1 MPEIFNL
8 SISFFISFSSLKESL
23 EITPKYV
30 IMKEALKNEKNEGG
44 IVNIKDYEKILRSI
58 PSTGIFIIREDDHTI
73 LHFNERVREVAPH
86 IRIGM
91 PCRKLGSHSCANCP
105 LLTIGDKQEKQTIN
119 YNNPFGEMVDIIA
132 VRTMWEDT
140 IPAFIIMVAP
150 HTQSISNTYH
160 KILRVNLTED
170 RYEVVKI
177 NPEDQAIGYGTDI
190 FSSWLGQFIY
200 NGGIHPDDMNN
211 FISFTRPE
219 HMTSALKSGQKSLSC
234 CYRRRSGDDFR
245 WNLMEVVPDPDPA
258 SDSQFIF
265 LYVKDVHDI
274 LQESLELD
282 DASLRVQEVIRTLG
296 EQNFGIYGVDLDT
309 GEANLVRENGHTHT
323 GWKSWTVQWS
333 EIMNSRLLKQIHP
346 TDRDK
351 FCHSFSLEGLRQTKD
366 ASVEKADMLCQWRG
380 EEDHEYR
387 YMAVIAYFGQNH
399 GTKNYTILALQNV
412 DKRVRQE
419 HTLTLRDMQLAAI
432 LKSRYSVMTTVYL
445 ENGQC
450 ERVWINEDSK
460 MQNSFFGSYHQ
471 YFHDM
476 LETNVNPEDAGSF
489 QEIMSPEHLYQKAAD
504 TRDYSE
510 EICQYRIT
518 GSSLRWMEQH
528 VIYARQGNR
537 ISVNILGRDITRE
550 KLEEENRLKGEQER
564 ADIIRSLSGMFF
576 ATYYADLE
584 QDFFRSVT
592 QQLPEVRKA
601 LDNEVDYE
609 TGLKTYARTFIHP
622 DDREEYLQ
630 VLSIQNLQKKLS
642 KKNPYVTLA
651 YRKLPDSPV
660 TNPEEYGWIRSTA
673 VLSQTDADGKARSI
687 VYAAQDVTESK
698 RKEMREHQALQ
709 AACEAADQANASK
722 RNFLSCMSHNVRTPM
737 NGIIGMLKI
746 ASDHVEDHER
756 VLDCLNKA
764 SASSHQ
770 LLSTLNEILDIS
782 QIESGNFKLEAEAF
796 CMSDLMQDIS
806 EAILPGVRAK
816 NLTLKTNPLQVVHDD
831 ILGDRKR
838 LRQMILNIL
847 GNSVNYTPEGGT
859 LEISVTEHES
869 NEHGCSS
876 YNFVFRDNGIGME
889 EEFIQ
894 HIFEPFSRADDPNVN
909 KIDGIGLGMTIAQNI
924 ARMMGGAISVKSIL
938 GEGSQIT
945 VTVILRLKTPAGT
958 SGSLSNPAGDAPFD
972 VSFRGRRILL
982 VEDNELNQEIA
993 MELIGELEAMVE
1005 CAADGRKG
1013 LQRFAEMPAGYYDMI
1028 LMDIQMPVMNG
1039 FDATRA
1045 IRKLPRPDAAAIP
1058 IIALSANAS
1067 VEDMAASHESGMN
1080 GHIAKPLNIPQLIER
1095 MGYWMKDR

>member
-1 MPEIFNL
+1 M
-8 SISFFISFSSLKESL
+8 
-23 EITPKYV
+23 
-30 IMKEALKNEKNEGG
+30 
-44 IVNIKDYEKILRSI
+44 NIKDYEKILRSI

-584 QDFFRSVT
+584 QDFFRNVT

-894 HIFEPFSRADDPNVN
+894 HIFEPFSRADDPHVN

-958 SGSLSNPAGDAPFD
+958 SGSPSDPAGDAPFD

>member
-1 MPEIFNL
+1 M
-8 SISFFISFSSLKESL
+8 
-23 EITPKYV
+23 
-30 IMKEALKNEKNEGG
+30 
-44 IVNIKDYEKILRSI
+44 NIKDYEKILRSI

-140 IPAFIIMVAP
+140 VPAFIIMVAP

-584 QDFFRSVT
+584 QDFFRNVT

-894 HIFEPFSRADDPNVN
+894 HIFEPFSRADDPHVN

-958 SGSLSNPAGDAPFD
+958 SGSLSDPAGDAPFD